1 MEYFST
7 LKKEGNMPYPE
18 TQMSLKDMILS
29 EINQSQEDSILYGST
44 CARHRKLSDLEKQK
58 VEW

>member
-7 LKKEGNMPYPE
+7 LKKEGNTPYPE

-44 CARHRKLSDLEKQK
+44 CARQRKF
-58 VEW
+58 